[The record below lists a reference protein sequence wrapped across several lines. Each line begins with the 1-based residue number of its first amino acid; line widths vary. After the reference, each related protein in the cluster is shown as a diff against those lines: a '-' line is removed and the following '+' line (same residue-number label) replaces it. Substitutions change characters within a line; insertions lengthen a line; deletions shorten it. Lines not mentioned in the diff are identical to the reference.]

1 MTWIDL
7 AWPWLERAAVGALI
21 VLTLGSLA
29 TALCRQPVRRARLVE
44 LTLLGSLLVPW
55 LGMLPAMPRWSLG
68 LLPTRV
74 PTGPASRK
82 AAPVESIPTAVRRA
96 IPAADGP
103 ADSKPIAKLAGL
115 QDVNRARSVPVPHSP
130 PYTISWLHLF
140 VFAYLAGSAGFVSW
154 WVLGQGLL
162 WRLAREARPARA
174 SVRAR
179 FDGISGT
186 AGVRVRLLESP
197 RIGSPFTFTW
207 WRPVI
212 LLPAALCEGN
222 VEDLDYSLAHEWSH
236 VERGDAW
243 SWNLAILAGAALFYQ
258 PLFWWLRRQLRL
270 CQDYLADDRAAAL
283 GTAEDYAAYLV
294 RFARVRPHG
303 RALPALGITDRRSNL
318 YRRIVMLV
326 QDREPLDRRCRVRW
340 SLAVA
345 ASAAAASIVIAGLRL
360 DAAPAADAPAAKDD
374 TKDQPRTTPAKTEG
388 ETLHYQGKVKEK
400 GTGRAIEGARVTV
413 RRSLPTD
420 HGGDRTIQE
429 TTHVTGAGGVYS
441 FSIPPEQ
448 VAEARLYIELDVEH
462 PDYAAQSGFGYSL
475 ALIREDEKRGERP
488 FFENVEL
495 RPAKTVTGRVEAPAG
510 TPVEGVDILAYSK
523 SSKTKSGEL
532 LEYGSFAKDRTD
544 KDGRFRLPIT
554 TPGLGAFW
562 LLPKGYTAET
572 HIIAPEKRGDFG
584 TFVLKPGITVTGQ
597 AFDVQGKPLAGL
609 FVVAAHQE
617 DDSPESQLLG
627 ELSVSDQ
634 LGRRTETDAE
644 GRFRFE
650 PLPPG
655 TYQVH
660 PVDYQRVEGKGLIR
674 RPLPGVFAP
683 RKLTLKEGETPDP
696 LEIRAAPHVVIE
708 GGWFDSKGKP
718 RGGWDVMILGKVDGQ
733 FWHVQGYPSVDGRFS
748 AMVPHGLEHTQ
759 IDITTSED
767 ASTRYRIG
775 KNGKLCPDRHVML
788 GTLDHDI
795 KDLEI
800 IRYVAPIV
808 IVKATGEDGRPI
820 KNPILVGEYLEDNQ
834 GAATGMV
841 AKNGMTSYIRFGN
854 EGDGRYRTTSL
865 TPDRSVKITVD
876 AEVFEPESRTFKLP
890 EGTTE
895 EVTVVLK
902 AKGSKPAS
910 DKDGS
915 PASP

>member
-44 LTLLGSLLVPW
+44 VTLLGSLLVPW

-74 PTGPASRK
+74 ETEPVSRK
-82 AAPVESIPTAVRRA
+82 AAPVESIPTAVRRP
-96 IPAADGP
+96 IPVVNGPIDPKPFTRLASLHDANGERSIAAP
-103 ADSKPIAKLAGL
+103 S
-115 QDVNRARSVPVPHSP
+115 SP
-130 PYTISWLHLF
+130 PHAISWLHLF
-140 VFAYLAGSAGFVSW
+140 ILAHVVGSAGLVSW
-154 WVLGQGLL
+154 WVFGQGLL
-162 WRLAREARPARA
+162 WRIAREARPARA

-179 FDGISGT
+179 FDSISGT
-186 AGVRVRLLESP
+186 AGGRVRLLESP

-212 LLPAALCEGN
+212 LLPAALCEDN

-236 VERGDAW
+236 VERRDAW
-243 SWNLAILAGAALFYQ
+243 SWNLAFLAGAVLFYQ

-294 RFARVRPHG
+294 RFARARPRG

-326 QDREPLDRRCRVRW
+326 QDREPLDRRCRMRW
-340 SLAVA
+340 SFAVA
-345 ASAAAASIVIAGLRL
+345 ASAAAALIVVAGLRL
-360 DAAPAADAPAAKDD
+360 DAAPAADAPASKDD
-374 TKDQPRTTPAKTEG
+374 AKDQPKTTSSKVEG
-388 ETLHYQGKVKEK
+388 ETLHYQGKIKEK
-400 GTGRAIEGARVTV
+400 GTGQAIEGAKVTV
-413 RRSLPTD
+413 RRSLPASQ
-420 HGGDRTIQE
+420 GGNETVQE
-429 TTHVTGAGGVYS
+429 TTHVTGASGLYS

-448 VAEARLYIELDVEH
+448 VAEPRLYIELDVEH
-462 PDYAAQSGFGYSL
+462 PDYATQAGFGYSL
-475 ALIREDEKRGERP
+475 AMIRKNEKLGGRP

-495 RPAKTVTGRVEAPAG
+495 RPAQPVTGRVESPEG
-510 TPVEGVDILAYSK
+510 TPVEGVEILAYSSANK
-523 SSKTKSGEL
+523 PKAGEVF
-532 LEYGSFAKDRTD
+532 EYGSFAKGRTD
-544 KDGRFRLPIT
+544 KDGRFRLGIT
-554 TPGLGAFW
+554 TPGLGVFW
-562 LLPKGYTAET
+562 LLPKGYAPEV

-584 TFVLKPGITVTGQ
+584 TFVLEPGITVTGR

-609 FVVAAHQE
+609 LVEASHQH
-617 DDSPESQLLG
+617 DDSPESQFQD
-627 ELSVSDQ
+627 ELSVADQ
-634 LGRRTETDAE
+634 LQRHTETDAE

-655 TYQVH
+655 IYQV
-660 PVDYQRVEGKGLIR
+660 QCVESHHIVGKDSIR

-683 RKLTLKEGETPDP
+683 QQLIVKEGAIPDP
-696 LEIRAAPHVVIE
+696 LEIREAPHVVIE
-708 GGWFDSKGKP
+708 GGWLDSKGKP
-718 RGGWDVMILGKVDGQ
+718 RGGWDVMIIGKVDGQ
-733 FWHVQGYPSVDGRFS
+733 FWHTQGYPAADGRFS
-748 AMVPHGLEHTQ
+748 TKVPHGLEHTQ
-759 IDITTSED
+759 IDIITSEH

-775 KNGKLCPDRHVML
+775 KEGKLCPDRHVML

-876 AEVFEPESRTFKLP
+876 AEGFKPESRTFKLP
-890 EGTTE
+890 EGKTE
-895 EVTVVLK
+895 EVTVVLA
-902 AKGSKPAS
+902 AKGSEPAS
-910 DKDGS
+910 DKDDT